1 MARETIRLDPG
12 LLDVSLAGAH
22 GSMADRARL
31 RAADRARHA
40 ADLAAAREAG
50 HRQGRAEADT
60 AFAGQLMAQ
69 RQEVAALADGVLRR
83 LSEQQGTLARQ
94 ARGCVPALVM
104 NIVRRLLA
112 GVVPDAARVE
122 ALIEQALAE
131 APADPA
137 QTLEVSLSPD
147 DLRELEAMG
156 GSGLRERHPNLT
168 LRADP
173 ALAAN
178 DCTVRGEFGLIDA
191 RMETKLK
198 AIEGL
203 LVNS

>member
-12 LLDVSLAGAH
+12 LLDVGLGGPHS
-22 GSMADRARL
+22 SMDERARL
-31 RAADRARHA
+31 RAAGHARHA

-50 HRQGRAEADT
+50 YRQGRAEADA

-94 ARGCVPALVM
+94 ARGCVPGLVM

-112 GVVPDAARVE
+112 GVTPDAARFE
-122 ALIEQALAE
+122 SIIEQALAE
-131 APADPA
+131 APTDPA
-137 QTLEVSLSPD
+137 QSLEVSLSPG
-147 DLRELEAMG
+147 DLRELEIMG
-156 GSGLRERHPNLT
+156 GNGLRERHPNLT

-203 LVNS
+203 LANS